1 MFILFPVIC
10 ISSGRV
16 FHRLPGRLYHRPL
29 YRQLLPSE
37 ASTRAT
43 TTAPTGQA
51 GQPGRRK
58 SGRGVGGVPAAVGLL
73 GIWTGIVRTADRR
86 ARIAL
91 ALWCWRA
98 GAFYVL
104 AHGGDNA
111 GQCCRWVR
119 KGSVEAHL
127 FWSEVWFTAPISECA
142 ESVEVLLVG
151 FGGMESVGWLIAL
164 Y

>member
-1 MFILFPVIC
+1 VFILFPVIC

-91 ALWCWRA
+91 VLWCWRA

-119 KGSVEAHL
+119 KGSVERSASVLERGLVHGAYL
-127 FWSEVWFTAPISECA
+127 LNALRALKFCSSVSVVWNR
-142 ESVEVLLVG
+142 LVG
-151 FGGMESVGWLIAL
+151 
-164 Y
+164 